1 MAAAAVETLP
11 GMERQGGGL
20 TVPSGIG
27 ANQGVIKDEH
37 IQRLRPTPK
46 DTPIAEI
53 RKRLKEDGYIFMKG
67 LIPREDV
74 LNLRKKYPFPSVHF
88 LTFYNN
94 LMLTNH

>member
-1 MAAAAVETLP
+1 MAAAAVETPLR
-11 GMERQGGGL
+11 MESGL
-20 TVPSGIG
+20 DVPSGIG

-46 DTPIAEI
+46 DTPISEI

-74 LNLRKKYPFPSVHF
+74 LNVRKTYAFPSPPFSHIPQQS
-88 LTFYNN
+88 
-94 LMLTNH
+94 